1 MQLPLA
7 APLGYVDNQD
17 RLVPVACLTVC
28 KHAGPP
34 QGTKSLEVQEL
45 ASHAACSSG
54 AVVCKALLGVRRCPG
69 TLWREKLRHAMAT
82 RQGTRTAGLACA
94 EMTYACDYPKAIYC
108 HKGFLLHKAL
118 APLK

>member
-54 AVVCKALLGVRRCPG
+54 AACVQGAPWSEEVPRHSVERETEARDGYKA
-69 TLWREKLRHAMAT
+69 RHKNS
-82 RQGTRTAGLACA
+82 RFSLC
-94 EMTYACDYPKAIYC
+94 
-108 HKGFLLHKAL
+108 
-118 APLK
+118 